1 MESNIT
7 NQDLQQEET
16 VQIRELVY
24 RCFRKWYWFVVSV
37 VVCLAVGTLYILKS
51 TPTYVTSAEI
61 QIKSN
66 SKGASMPSDVGNFS
80 NMGLF
85 SVKSNVNNEL
95 LAFQSPDLMSKVVE
109 RLELYK
115 NYTQDGLFHPT
126 VLYGTTRPVYAEFLD
141 VESNVSAGFT
151 VSEGKNAEGSE
162 AAVPG
167 EAAMAASES
176 GIITL
181 DKFSFKGEE
190 IDAKPVFGRYG
201 DTLSTPVGRIVVT
214 ASKNYES
221 LAKPVNVRKSGVRRV
236 TQAYQNKLQVSLS
249 DKEADVISLSIKDV
263 STQRAQDVLNT
274 LIAVYNENWINDKN
288 QIANSTSVFIN
299 DRLSVIES
307 ELAGVDSD
315 ISAFKS
321 ENMIP
326 DVGAAATMYMQQS
339 TVLNQQMQEVNNQLY
354 MARYIKEYIGK
365 EDNKNQPLPANMG
378 LSNQSIEAGLTEY
391 NDKILQ
397 RNNLVANSGENNVL
411 VKDLDQALASM
422 RGAINRSIDNEII
435 ALNTKLDNLQ
445 GSARQNTAR
454 IAANPNQAKQLLSVE
469 RQQTVKQALYLFLLQ
484 KREENQLSQAFTA
497 YNTRIITHPVSGIS
511 PVAPQSAKI
520 LLLAFIMG
528 LLIPAGIIYVLLA
541 ADTKIHSRQ
550 DIKSLSLPFAGEIPQ
565 STGTKFGSK
574 KELKGKDVV
583 IVKQGSRNA
592 INEAFRVLRTNLE
605 FMLRDQSKNV
615 VAVTSFNPGSGKSF
629 LTCNLAACLALK
641 NKKVLVIDGDLRH
654 GSVSTL
660 VNSPKSGVSGYLA
673 GIIDDVHEAIQPS
686 GAGVSFDVLPIGSIP
701 PNPAEL
707 ISGERFGTM
716 VGLLRKEYDIILIDC
731 PPIDIVTDARIINT
745 HVDRTMFVIR
755 AGLFDKSMLP
765 ELDKLYADGEYKN
778 LCCVLNGTTS
788 TKGYY
793 GHYGYYGSSAHSYYS
808 SAE

>member
-1 MESNIT
+1 MESNT
-7 NQDLQQEET
+7 QNQDLQQEET
-16 VQIRELVY
+16 IQIRELAY
-24 RCFRKWYWFVVSV
+24 RCLRKWYWFVISV
-37 VVCLAVGTLYILKS
+37 VVCLAVGTFYILRS
-51 TPTYVTSAEI
+51 IPTYNTTAEI
-61 QIKSN
+61 QIKSD
-66 SKGASMPSDVGNFS
+66 SKGSSMPSDVGNFS
-80 NMGLF
+80 DMGLF
-85 SVKSNVNNEL
+85 SIKSNVNNEL
-95 LAFQSPDLMSKVVE
+95 LAFQSPDLMTKVVE
-109 RLELYK
+109 RLELYM
-115 NYTQDGLFHPT
+115 NYSQDGTFHPT
-126 VLYGTTRPVYAEFLD
+126 VLYGTSLPVHAEFLD
-141 VESNVSAGFT
+141 VESNISAGFV
-151 VSEGKNAEGSE
+151 VSEGGAAAGKASAETQ
-162 AAVPG
+162 AADQTV
-167 EAAMAASES
+167 
-176 GIITL
+176 TL
-181 DKFSFKGEE
+181 DEFTFKGKD
-190 IDAKPVFGRYG
+190 IDAKPVLGRYG
-201 DTLSTPVGRIVVT
+201 DTLQTPVGRIILEKT
-214 ASKNYES
+214 KNYEPFD
-221 LAKPVNVRKSGVRRV
+221 KPVNVGKSGVRKV
-236 TQAYQNKLQVSLS
+236 TLAYGKNLQVSLG
-249 DKEADVISLSIKDV
+249 DKNADVINLAIKDV

-299 DRLSVIES
+299 DRLSMIES

-326 DVGAAATMYMQQS
+326 DVEAAATMYMQES

-354 MARYIKEYIGK
+354 MARYIKDYIGK
-365 EDNKNQPLPANMG
+365 EANKNQPLPANMG
-378 LSNQSIEAGLTEY
+378 LSNQSIEAGITEY
-391 NDKILQ
+391 NEKILQ

-411 VKDLDQALASM
+411 VKDLDQALASL
-422 RGAINRSIDNEII
+422 RGAISRSIENEIL

-445 GSARQNTAR
+445 GSSRQNTAR

-497 YNTRIITHPVSGIS
+497 YNTRIIQHPVSGIL
-511 PVAPQSAKI
+511 PVAPQSSKI
-520 LLLAFIMG
+520 LLLAFMMG

-550 DIKSLSLPFAGEIPQ
+550 DIKALSLPFAGEIPQ
-565 STGTKFGSK
+565 SAGTKFRSK

-583 IVKQGSRNA
+583 VVKQGSRNA

-615 VAVTSFNPGSGKSF
+615 IAVTSFNPGSGKSF
-629 LTCNLAACLALK
+629 MTCNLAACLALK

-654 GSVSTL
+654 GSVSTV

-673 GIIDDVHEAIQPS
+673 GIVDDVHSVIVPS
-686 GAGVSFDVLPIGSIP
+686 GTSAGFDVLPVGSIP

-707 ISGERFGTM
+707 ISGDRFGAM
-716 VGLLRKEYDIILIDC
+716 VGILRNEYDIVLIDC
-731 PPIDIVTDARIINT
+731 PPIDIVTDARIINA
-745 HVDRTMFVIR
+745 HVDRTLFVIR

-765 ELDKLYADGEYKN
+765 ELDKLYKNGEYKN

-808 SAE
+808 SAD

>member
-1 MESNIT
+1 MESNT
-7 NQDLQQEET
+7 PNQDLQQEET
-16 VQIRELVY
+16 IQIRELAY
-24 RCFRKWYWFVVSV
+24 RCLRKWYWFVISV
-37 VVCLAVGTLYILKS
+37 VVCLAVGTLYILRS
-51 TPTYVTSAEI
+51 IPTYNTTAEI
-61 QIKSN
+61 QIKSD
-66 SKGASMPSDVGNFS
+66 SKGSSMPSDVGNFS
-80 NMGLF
+80 DMGLF
-85 SVKSNVNNEL
+85 SIKSNVNNEL
-95 LAFQSPDLMSKVVE
+95 LAFQSPDLMTKVVE
-109 RLELYK
+109 RLELYM
-115 NYTQDGLFHPT
+115 NYSQDGTFHPT
-126 VLYGTTRPVYAEFLD
+126 VLYGTSLPVHAEFLD
-141 VESNVSAGFT
+141 VESNISAGFV
-151 VSEGKNAEGSE
+151 VSEGGGAAAGKASAETR
-162 AAVPG
+162 AADQTV
-167 EAAMAASES
+167 
-176 GIITL
+176 TL
-181 DKFSFKGEE
+181 DEFTFKGKE
-190 IDAKPVFGRYG
+190 IDAKPVLGRYG
-201 DTLSTPVGRIVVT
+201 DTLQTPVGRIILEKT
-214 ASKNYES
+214 KNYEPFD
-221 LAKPVNVRKSGVRRV
+221 KPVNVGKSGVRKV
-236 TQAYQNKLQVSLS
+236 TLAYGKNLQVSLG
-249 DKEADVISLSIKDV
+249 DKNADVINLAIKDV

-299 DRLSVIES
+299 DRLSMIES

-326 DVGAAATMYMQQS
+326 DVEAAAAMYMQES

-354 MARYIKEYIGK
+354 MARYIKDYIGK
-365 EDNKNQPLPANMG
+365 EANKNQPLPANMG
-378 LSNQSIEAGLTEY
+378 LSNQSIEAGITEY
-391 NDKILQ
+391 NEKILQ

-411 VKDLDQALASM
+411 VKDLDQALASL
-422 RGAINRSIDNEII
+422 RGAISRSIENEIL

-445 GSARQNTAR
+445 GSSRQNTAR

-497 YNTRIITHPVSGIS
+497 YNTRIIQHPVSGIL
-511 PVAPQSAKI
+511 PVAPQSSKI
-520 LLLAFIMG
+520 LLLAFMMG

-550 DIKSLSLPFAGEIPQ
+550 DIKALSLPFAGEIPQ
-565 STGTKFGSK
+565 SADTKFRSK

-583 IVKQGSRNA
+583 VVKQGSRNA

-615 VAVTSFNPGSGKSF
+615 IAVTSFNPGSGKSF
-629 LTCNLAACLALK
+629 MTCNLAACLALK

-654 GSVSTL
+654 GSVST
-660 VNSPKSGVSGYLA
+660 VVSSPKSGVSGYLA
-673 GIIDDVHEAIQPS
+673 GIVDDVHSVILPS
-686 GAGVSFDVLPIGSIP
+686 GTSAGFDVLPVGSIP

-707 ISGERFGTM
+707 ISGDRFGAM
-716 VGLLRKEYDIILIDC
+716 VGILRNEYDIVLIDC
-731 PPIDIVTDARIINT
+731 PPIDIVTDARIINA
-745 HVDRTMFVIR
+745 HVDRTLFVIR

-765 ELDKLYADGEYKN
+765 ELDKLYKKGEYKN

-808 SAE
+808 SAD

>member
-1 MESNIT
+1 MESNT
-7 NQDLQQEET
+7 PNQDLQQEET
-16 VQIRELVY
+16 IQIRELAY
-24 RCFRKWYWFVVSV
+24 RCLRKWYWFVISV
-37 VVCLAVGTLYILKS
+37 VVCLAVGTLYILRS
-51 TPTYVTSAEI
+51 IPTYNTTAEI
-61 QIKSN
+61 QIKSD
-66 SKGASMPSDVGNFS
+66 SKGSSMPSDVGNFS
-80 NMGLF
+80 DMGLF
-85 SVKSNVNNEL
+85 SIKSNVNNEL
-95 LAFQSPDLMSKVVE
+95 LAFQSPDLMTKVVE
-109 RLELYK
+109 RLELYM
-115 NYTQDGLFHPT
+115 NYSQDGTFHPT
-126 VLYGTTRPVYAEFLD
+126 VLYGTSLPVHAEFLD
-141 VESNVSAGFT
+141 VESNISAGFV
-151 VSEGKNAEGSE
+151 VSEGGGAAAGKASAETR
-162 AAVPG
+162 AADQTV
-167 EAAMAASES
+167 
-176 GIITL
+176 TL
-181 DKFSFKGEE
+181 DEFTFKGKE
-190 IDAKPVFGRYG
+190 IDAKPVLGRYG
-201 DTLSTPVGRIVVT
+201 DTLQTPVGRIILEKT
-214 ASKNYES
+214 KNYEPFD
-221 LAKPVNVRKSGVRRV
+221 KPVNVGKSGVRKV
-236 TQAYQNKLQVSLS
+236 TLAYGKNLQVSLG
-249 DKEADVISLSIKDV
+249 DKNADVINLAIKDV

-299 DRLSVIES
+299 DRLSMIES

-326 DVGAAATMYMQQS
+326 DVEAAATMYMQES

-354 MARYIKEYIGK
+354 MARYIKDYIGK
-365 EDNKNQPLPANMG
+365 EANKNQPLPANMG
-378 LSNQSIEAGLTEY
+378 LSNQSIEAGITEY
-391 NDKILQ
+391 NEKILQ

-411 VKDLDQALASM
+411 VKDLDQALASL
-422 RGAINRSIDNEII
+422 RGAISRSIENEIL

-445 GSARQNTAR
+445 GSSRQNTAR

-497 YNTRIITHPVSGIS
+497 YNTRIIQHPVSGIL
-511 PVAPQSAKI
+511 PVAPQSSKI
-520 LLLAFIMG
+520 LLLAFMMG

-550 DIKSLSLPFAGEIPQ
+550 DIKALSLPFAGEIPQ
-565 STGTKFGSK
+565 SVGTKFRSK

-615 VAVTSFNPGSGKSF
+615 IAVTSFNPGSGKSF
-629 LTCNLAACLALK
+629 MTCNLAACLALK

-660 VNSPKSGVSGYLA
+660 VSSPKSGVSGYLA
-673 GIIDDVHEAIQPS
+673 GIVDDVHSVIIPS
-686 GAGVSFDVLPIGSIP
+686 GTSAGFDVLPVGSIP

-707 ISGERFGTM
+707 ISGDRFGAM
-716 VGLLRKEYDIILIDC
+716 VGILRNEYDIVLIDC
-731 PPIDIVTDARIINT
+731 PPIDIVTDARIINA
-745 HVDRTMFVIR
+745 HVDRTLFVIR
-755 AGLFDKSMLP
+755 AGVFDKSMLP
-765 ELDKLYADGEYKN
+765 ELDKLYKKGEYKN

-808 SAE
+808 SAD